1 MKLRITAPMCVYVLA
16 FAGSLRAQTPDA
28 LHEMYESNHA
38 FALRDA
44 VAHTHSPLFYRGVVA
59 ESMNQVG
66 LARKLLHAFVAENP
80 YSKDAFDA
88 HESLG
93 NLYFRNGLYREA
105 FVELEAAHA
114 EKPDSADVNNM
125 LPLFRVLAESP
136 DMQVVQRKST
146 QLMRV
151 GEDRSS
157 LPVEINGKRVTYG
170 FDTGAALSVMG
181 EADARLLG
189 MTLKKTAT
197 TLSES
202 SGSGIPG
209 VSLVVAQDLVIGG
222 LHLRNVPF
230 FVMQDTGEPF
240 AEVPIGSRGLIGL
253 PVLLAMQA
261 VRWAPKGL
269 FEFGPTERLKEPVT
283 CNLLFHGVSPIVQAG
298 VEDKVLTFSL
308 DTGAVD
314 TDLNESFAKKFPAL
328 VAAGE
333 KESRSITG
341 LGGSKKYDSVLLGP
355 VVFRLAGRDV
365 TLKAPH
371 VFVSHSLGN
380 WDGNLGNDILHQ
392 AKTVTLDFT
401 AMGLSLE

>member
-1 MKLRITAPMCVYVLA
+1 MRLRVTAMMCVFVLA
-16 FAGSLRAQTPDA
+16 CAGALRAQTPDA
-28 LHEMYESNHA
+28 LHEMYESNQA

-44 VAHTHSPLFYRGVVA
+44 VEHALPPLFYRGVAA

-66 LARKLLHAFVAENP
+66 LARKFLHAFIATNP
-80 YSKDAFDA
+80 HSKDAFDA
-88 HESLG
+88 HELLG
-93 NLYFRNGLYREA
+93 NLYFRNGFYREA
-105 FVELEAAHA
+105 FAELEAAHA

-125 LPLFRVLAESP
+125 LPLFRVLAGSP

-146 QLMRV
+146 RLMRV
-151 GEDRSS
+151 GEDRRS
-157 LPVEINGKRVTYG
+157 LPVEINGKQVTYG

-189 MTLKKTAT
+189 LTVKKTAT
-197 TLSES
+197 KLSES
-202 SGSGIPG
+202 SGSGVPG
-209 VSLVVAQDLVIGG
+209 VSFAVAEDLVIGG

-240 AEVPIGSRGLIGL
+240 VGVPVASRGLIGL

-261 VRWAPKGL
+261 VRWAPAGL
-269 FEFGPTERLKEPVT
+269 FEFGSTARLKEPVT
-283 CNLLFHGVSPIVQAG
+283 RNLLFHGASLIVQVG

-314 TDLNESFAKKFPAL
+314 TDLNEGFAKKFPEL
-328 VAAGE
+328 VAAGQ
-333 KESRSITG
+333 KESRAITG
-341 LGGSKKYDSVLLGP
+341 MGGSNKYDSVLLGP
-355 VVFRLAGRDV
+355 VVFRMTGRDV
-365 TLKAPH
+365 MLKAPH

-380 WDGNLGNDILHQ
+380 WDGNLGNDILYQ

-401 AMGLSLE
+401 VMGLSME